1 MQLMSDVFQSGVPCG
16 FKRTVQF
23 YHLLLVFSG
32 VLSGPSPL
40 PLRLLSIACI
50 LALTPRRL
58 SCKAP
63 ADKGALSLAVQ
74 SAGSHTSPMP
84 GFCFVVLIC
93 VSADGP
99 VRYYTPGW

>member
-1 MQLMSDVFQSGVPCG
+1 MQLMSDTFQSGVPYG

-23 YHLLLVFSG
+23 YHLLLVSSG
-32 VLSGPSPL
+32 ILSGPSPL
-40 PLRLLSIACI
+40 PLSPKHSLHSCS
-50 LALTPRRL
+50 PRRL

-63 ADKGALSLAVQ
+63 ADKGELSLAVQ